1 MPEVWNTVPP
11 ADALPGGASRTVV
24 ATGDAFV
31 AGGAGA
37 DGRFGI
43 WTSTDGHRWTASP
56 QDGGPVGVVTD
67 LAADGPRIVA
77 VGAAADAASSLA
89 VWIGTA
95 TP

>member
-1 MPEVWNTVPP
+1 V
-11 ADALPGGASRTVV
+11 AS
-24 ATGDAFV
+24 GDTFV
-31 AGGAGA
+31 AGGAEA

-43 WTSTDGHRWTASP
+43 WTSTDGLRWTASP

-67 LAADGPRIVA
+67 LAAHGARIVA
-77 VGAAADAASSLA
+77 VGSTADAASSLA